1 MLNQGLVRRLCRRH
15 LPSLL
20 SIADALAEEDAA
32 AASWLC
38 LAALCICSRVLMIGR
53 KLSGTAFLTPLPLL
67 LLFFRT
73 IRLLLRMAS
82 SDIS

>member
-20 SIADALAEEDAA
+20 SIADAEEDAA